1 LALIERGEGKELRKK
16 RCEMAY
22 NILIVDD
29 SQTMRK
35 IIQKSVV
42 LSGFELGECWEAG
55 NGREAMDVLNSQMV
69 DLILADLNMPVMNGL
84 EMLKELRKDEKR
96 RGIPVVLITTE
107 GSEKRLEEAVALGI
121 KGYIQKPF
129 HPEAIR
135 DVLNRIMEGSRA

>member
-1 LALIERGEGKELRKK
+1 
-16 RCEMAY
+16 MAY

-42 LSGFELGECWEAG
+42 LSGFELGECWQAG
-55 NGREAMDVLNSQMV
+55 NGREALEMLGSRTIN
-69 DLILADLNMPVMNGL
+69 LILADLNMPVMNGL
-84 EMLKELRKDEKR
+84 EMLRELQRDEKR

-107 GSEKRLEEAVALGI
+107 GSEKRLEEGRALGI

-129 HPEAIR
+129 HPEEIR
-135 DVLNRIMEGSRA
+135 DVLSRILEGTHA

>member
-1 LALIERGEGKELRKK
+1 
-16 RCEMAY
+16 MAY

-42 LSGFELGECWEAG
+42 LSGFELGECWQAG
-55 NGREAMDVLNSQMV
+55 NGREALEMLGSRTI

-84 EMLKELRKDEKR
+84 EMLRELQRDEKR

-107 GSEKRLEEAVALGI
+107 GSEKRLEEGRALGI

-129 HPEAIR
+129 HPEEIR
-135 DVLNRIMEGSRA
+135 DVLSRILEGTHA